1 MMRKLAI
8 VLWVLV
14 AQVCAAT
21 PFYNARLSKIALAVG
36 VKLPDTIGSNAN
48 NDTAYSY
55 KEKPLR
61 IRTNAFGDV
70 SHIGYKLF
78 NNDLMNAYGGSPV
91 FDFME
96 RYLLELDLLMD
107 GKSLQ
112 ERLDVDNVVI
122 TKGNMGMLR
131 MVNEDTPFSI
141 EYLKRR
147 GYRVTWTVKGKPVTV
162 AFQANCQLIKGCN
175 TIEMDSIL
183 VRELPK
189 YKSLDNHTVLEG
201 WNKAKTSISDSA
213 RILDNGRY
221 LSNLISSK
229 LYFRK
234 YHGKEELVCSRRSAA
249 KSVNNIMLTGIFRHA
264 ISLNLLVDKYGYK
277 TDSLFVTLQQFIS
290 FCKAEG
296 CKLYIGIKALTDKN
310 LDGTLFVLNE
320 PLAYN
325 HVLSFRFPL
334 CLLQGKDDVVKAKLY
349 PYIPLQNVEEK
360 YFTGNLKDEYKY
372 EIK

>member
-1 MMRKLAI
+1 MIRKLTI
-8 VLWVLV
+8 VLLVLV

-21 PFYNARLSKIALAVG
+21 SFYTARLSKIALAVG
-36 VKLPDTIGSNAN
+36 VTIPDTIGKNAN
-48 NDTAYSY
+48 NDTAYTY

-78 NNDLMNAYGGSPV
+78 NNDLMNAYGDSPV

-96 RYLLELDLLMD
+96 RYLLELDLLLD

-122 TKGNMGMLR
+122 TKGNISLLR
-131 MVNEDTPFSI
+131 MVNETTPFSI

-162 AFQANCQLIKGCN
+162 AFQADCQLIKGCN
-175 TIEMDSIL
+175 SIEMDSIL

-189 YKSLDNHTVLEG
+189 YQSLKDETVLEG
-201 WNKAKTSISDSA
+201 WKKAKISISDSA
-213 RILDNGRY
+213 RILDNGKY

-229 LYFRK
+229 LYYRN
-234 YHGKEELVCSRRSAA
+234 YHGKEELVCARRSPAR
-249 KSVNNIMLTGIFRHA
+249 SVNNIMLTGIFRNA

-277 TDSLFVTLQQFIS
+277 TDSLFVTLQQFVS
-290 FCKAEG
+290 FCRAEG
-296 CKLYIGIKALTDKN
+296 CKLYMGIKTMSDKS
-310 LDGTLFVLNE
+310 LDGTLFILNE

-325 HVLSFRFPL
+325 HVLSFRFPM
-334 CLLQGKDDVVKAKLY
+334 CLLQGKDDVIEAKLY

-360 YFTGNLKDEYKY
+360 YFTENLKDEYKY

>member
-1 MMRKLAI
+1 MIRKLTI
-8 VLWVLV
+8 VLLVLV

-21 PFYNARLSKIALAVG
+21 SFYTARLSKIALAVG
-36 VKLPDTIGSNAN
+36 VTIPDTIGSNAN
-48 NDTAYSY
+48 NDTTYTY

-78 NNDLMNAYGGSPV
+78 NNDLMNAYGASPA

-96 RYLLELDLLMD
+96 RYLLELDLLLD

-122 TKGNMGMLR
+122 TKGNISMLR
-131 MVNEDTPFSI
+131 MVNETTPFSI

-162 AFQANCQLIKGCN
+162 AFQADCQLIKGCN
-175 TIEMDSIL
+175 SIEMDSIL

-189 YKSLDNHTVLEG
+189 YQSLKDEIVLEG
-201 WNKAKTSISDSA
+201 WKKAKVSISDSA

-229 LYFRK
+229 LYYRY
-234 YHGKEELVCSRRSAA
+234 YHGKEELVCA
-249 KSVNNIMLTGIFRHA
+249 KKSPARSVNNIMLTGIFRNA

-290 FCKAEG
+290 FCRAEG
-296 CKLYIGIKALTDKN
+296 CKVYMGIKTMSDKS
-310 LDGTLFVLNE
+310 LDGTLFILNE

-325 HVLSFRFPL
+325 HVLSFRFPM
-334 CLLQGKDDVVKAKLY
+334 CLLQGKDDVIEAKLY

-360 YFTGNLKDEYKY
+360 YFTENLKDEYKY